1 MPDLLV
7 TDCGSMGKGAASPQS
22 VTVRVVLLL
31 SKDVFSAAASSLD
44 HTVWYLTMI
53 LRICELSSL
62 ERMLP
67 PFISHAITESLWDGV
82 RESPG
87 WGLTVL
93 LRVFDYLL
101 SYCLI
106 LAYHDLEP
114 LIDEFQWS
122 SMSLFLLK
130 FLA

>member
-1 MPDLLV
+1 MELIIERYLREDGDIRRMPDLLV

-67 PFISHAITESLWDGV
+67 PFISHTITESSWDGV
-82 RESPG
+82 RES
-87 WGLTVL
+87 L
-93 LRVFDYLL
+93 LRVNGPFESVRLFIVLL
-101 SYCLI
+101 SDI
-106 LAYHDLEP
+106 S
-114 LIDEFQWS
+114 IS
-122 SMSLFLLK
+122 
-130 FLA
+130 